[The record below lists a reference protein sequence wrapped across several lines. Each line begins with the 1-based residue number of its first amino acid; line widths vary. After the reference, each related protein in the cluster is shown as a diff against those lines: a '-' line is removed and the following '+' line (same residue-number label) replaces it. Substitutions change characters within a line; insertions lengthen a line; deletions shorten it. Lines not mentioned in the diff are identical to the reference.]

1 MSYCNR
7 VDTRDAKRKQ
17 SARDVILRPWQ
28 EIIGTCIAIEKE
40 DSLISIV
47 LKVHGEDFRLSIE
60 CNSIRQLHTPLLLK
74 AFSRQ
79 AVGRTVSI
87 LRTDDSERPFA
98 IRIVPEDAH

>member
-7 VDTRDAKRKQ
+7 VNTGDAKRKQ
-17 SARDVILRPWQ
+17 TARDVILKPWQ
-28 EIIGTCIAIEKE
+28 EMIGTCIAIEKE
-40 DSLISIV
+40 DSLMSIV
-47 LKVHGEDFRLSIE
+47 LKVHGKNFRLSIE
-60 CNSIRQLHTPLLLK
+60 CNSIRQLHAPLPLK

-87 LRTDDSERPFA
+87 LRTDDTERPFA